1 MYSTC
6 NPYILILFH
15 DYILQKKRKE
25 KELARERESKE
36 GGKEGQRDRE
46 RERERERFWCSQIH
60 MTVCTHHALT
70 LTVLRSLG
78 LPARSVTN
86 FNSAHD
92 TNFNRA
98 IDKYYDE
105 NGDYISTGDS
115 IW

>member
-1 MYSTC
+1 MC
-6 NPYILILFH
+6 AH
-15 DYILQKKRKE
+15 
-25 KELARERESKE
+25 
-36 GGKEGQRDRE
+36 
-46 RERERERFWCSQIH
+46 
-60 MTVCTHHALT
+60 T
-70 LTVLRSLG
+70 LPVLRSLG

-115 IW
+115 IWYANACNASLIQNFSVFHIHVVILKSWEGLGMRL